1 MARKD
6 MPERQTY
13 SVRLQETV
21 LDSLKHLAVDEHR
34 PLSALLEEAIRDI
47 LLKYH
52 RTPPGGGQEESAR
65 GSKGKGQRKKKTA
78 K

>member
-1 MARKD
+1 
-6 MPERQTY
+6 MPERKTY
-13 SVRLQETV
+13 SVRMQETM

-34 PLSALLEEAIRDI
+34 PLSALLEEAVRDI

-52 RTPPGGGQEESAR
+52 RTPPGGGQKEGVK
-65 GSKGKGQRKKKTA
+65 GSKGKDQRKKRTA